1 MTFQSSVFIEQGAG
15 VPGELFTNSPVRSQT
30 FNINSDDPAYNIIG
44 ATCCTVEA
52 EGECQAGAG
61 GALGVFAGFLVAPK
75 DYALFGAAQP
85 LDPSLTLPNDS
96 VVECL
101 TMGTIWVTLPAVAE
115 IGDLVIYDDTTGAI
129 ETISPGDNLPVG
141 KSFAYAVVD
150 YFSVTAEGLAVVTV
164 SPTLTIPTPA

>member
-1 MTFQSSVFIEQGAG
+1 MTFQSAVQINQGAG
-15 VPGELFTNSPVRSQT
+15 VPGELFTNSPSRAQT
-30 FNINSDDPAYNIIG
+30 YNINSADAAYNVVG
-44 ATCCTVEA
+44 KTCCTIESEGVVEA
-52 EGECQAGAG
+52 GSG

-101 TMGTIWVTLPAVAE
+101 TMGTIFVTLPAVANV
-115 IGDLVIYDDTTGAI
+115 GDLVVYDNTTGAI
-129 ETISPGDNLPVG
+129 ETIAPGANLPAG
-141 KSFAYAVVD
+141 KSFAYAQVD
-150 YFSVTAEGLAVVTV
+150 YFEATVAGLAVVTV